1 MVWGDRVFPGGA
13 YVMGGRV
20 GVGSTYVRVE
30 LDPTLPYPTL
40 TILPIYIYIY
50 IYPSL
55 PLPYPSS
62 PVALA

>member
-40 TILPIYIYIY
+40 P
-50 IYPSL
+50 YPT
-55 PLPYPSS
+55 LPYP
-62 PVALA
+62 ALPHLT